1 MMVRFR
7 YPHILVF
14 ALFAVAVGLAAVPAS
29 AQNSTVRALVE
40 RLNRLED
47 DLATVQR
54 RLAREGVP
62 AAGAE
67 KPAGSITA
75 RHETRIGQLEEQM
88 RGLTG
93 QIEEAEFRVR
103 QLSDGLERRVADTEK
118 RLAALEA
125 RIASATVAGGAPGAT
140 IRRPAD
146 NALPGSAARVVP
158 DAGARTAPG
167 EGKIVAVAP
176 DPNAENYDTM
186 GVLGRIPSEGDV
198 AAVVPPV
205 APEPAPAAPADPQA
219 AYDSAYQLLRQADY
233 DQAEVQLQRFIEAFP
248 EHQLAGN
255 AYYWLGETFY
265 VRNNYEQA
273 AIAFARGYKSFP
285 AGSKAP
291 DNLLKLGMA
300 FYGMGKTTE
309 ACATFSKLQADHPD
323 APSVIRDRMRRERQ
337 KAQCS

>member
-1 MMVRFR
+1 M
-7 YPHILVF
+7 
-14 ALFAVAVGLAAVPAS
+14 

-62 AAGAE
+62 VAGAE

-75 RHETRIGQLEEQM
+75 RHESRIGQLEEQV
-88 RGLTG
+88 RTLTG
-93 QIEEAEFRVR
+93 QIEEAEFRIR
-103 QLSDGLERRVADTEK
+103 QLSDGLEQRVANAEQ

-125 RIASATVAGGAPGAT
+125 RIATATVAGGRA

-146 NALPGSAARVVP
+146 NALPGSAARAVP
-158 DAGARTAPG
+158 DIGANDVPG
-167 EGKIVAVAP
+167 ESKIVAVAP

-205 APEPAPAAPADPQA
+205 APEPAPPAAADPQA

-233 DQAEVQLQRFIEAFP
+233 DQAEVQLQRFIDAFP

-273 AIAFARGYKSFP
+273 AISFARGYKSFP

-323 APSVIRDRMRRERQ
+323 APSVIRDRLRRERQ

>member
-1 MMVRFR
+1 MGKASQQVLPRNPEVVEPDAPVVDAVETQLVPTVPDPHSR
-7 YPHILVF
+7 Y
-14 ALFAVAVGLAAVPAS
+14 
-29 AQNSTVRALVE
+29 
-40 RLNRLED
+40 
-47 DLATVQR
+47 
-54 RLAREGVP
+54 RLARAVP
-62 AAGAE
+62 NG
-67 KPAGSITA
+67 
-75 RHETRIGQLEEQM
+75 
-88 RGLTG
+88 
-93 QIEEAEFRVR
+93 
-103 QLSDGLERRVADTEK
+103 DEK
-118 RLAALEA
+118 RVHPVAL
-125 RIASATVAGGAPGAT
+125 
-140 IRRPAD
+140 
-146 NALPGSAARVVP
+146 
-158 DAGARTAPG
+158 
-167 EGKIVAVAP
+167 AP
-176 DPNAENYDTM
+176 DDELGKHRGHP
-186 GVLGRIPSEGDV
+186 GVRGRIPSEGDV
-198 AAVVPPV
+198 AAAVPRV
-205 APEPAPAAPADPQA
+205 APEPARAASADPQA

-233 DQAEVQLQRFIEAFP
+233 EQAEVQLQRFIEAFP

>member
-75 RHETRIGQLEEQM
+75 RHESRIGQLEEQM
-88 RGLTG
+88 RALTG

-103 QLSDGLERRVADTEK
+103 QLSDGLEKRVTDTEQ

-125 RIASATVAGGAPGAT
+125 RIDSATVAGGAA

-146 NALPGSAARVVP
+146 NALPGSAARAVP
-158 DAGARTAPG
+158 DIGTNDVPG

-198 AAVVPPV
+198 AAVVPPITS
-205 APEPAPAAPADPQA
+205 EPAPAADPQT
-219 AYDSAYQLLRQADY
+219 AYNSAYQLLRQADY
-233 DQAEVQLQRFIEAFP
+233 DQAEVQLQRFIDAFP